1 MIAFSSAGAPRMPR
15 IKLAPLLRSLIG
27 LVILLT
33 AWPLEAAPAQRVYAG
48 VYLHD
53 VAKFDQKD
61 GVFDVDF
68 ELWAKW
74 LGDFTPD
81 KLRIANSAEAERTLL
96 GEESDGA
103 WRSAR
108 WRVRGTLR
116 GEFPL
121 QRFPF
126 DEQTLAVVL
135 ELPEHDGELV
145 PDLAGS
151 GMRER
156 FSVTGW
162 LYEPVFIPRVSKGTY
177 RSDLGS
183 VAHEGR
189 PTRVNRVAFEVRVSR
204 PLLMAATKLF
214 LPLVVILLVALTAL
228 LVHPKWLDVRSG
240 VGVTALLAC
249 FAFQFSVADTM
260 PSVSYMTIADTLF
273 LVAYALTAVL
283 LLVSVVAAYLH
294 DRGKERFWKR
304 LDIITLTAVPL
315 VLLVSVGWA
324 VQRPEAAARPAAA
337 PLGGLRPPSTREVV
351 RIGTNQ
357 LSSASGGLTAR
368 GANWGTIRTALDDS
382 RVAVLVEQVP
392 SISNDALRFLAD
404 GKLEVT
410 WRLRPD
416 LRWSDGQPL
425 TAEDLRFAL
434 LVSPDPRIVEAKV
447 VNPQQL
453 LVRYADRVA
462 VALESITPLPRHA
475 LDAVFKKGG
484 YEAVREH
491 RRTHVLPSSGPYR
504 LIEFK
509 ADEHAVLEA
518 NPHFVGKKPSIR
530 RVEIRRYAD
539 DAALVQAF
547 EAGQLDLI
555 MPNAIS
561 PETAQALAQRRPDA
575 VEIRPS
581 EIQTFMHADLQNPLL
596 APLDARRAL
605 LMAIDRERLQR
616 EVFGQAARVSHV
628 PVPGPNPEGTQ
639 VVDFDAG
646 RARQELERLG
656 LTGKRIKL
664 FHGTSPVDKTLAER
678 VAADV
683 AAAGVT
689 LEPSEVAKLNDLY
702 RKRKHG
708 GLLLS
713 STTGERDSAPEK
725 YWSLPQVDGK
735 YDRKYRNASY
745 DDSIALLV
753 EREERALYTE
763 RREQIRDVLFVE
775 YSKRLPSLP
784 LLFLADRIVAHP
796 ELKGWEE
803 GSGTNFGTTLER
815 WHFVKSGAESAALPK

>member
-1 MIAFSSAGAPRMPR
+1 MVATERAARGRGGRAALTLLLQLLVGIVGLLGAR
-15 IKLAPLLRSLIG
+15 PLS
-27 LVILLT
+27 
-33 AWPLEAAPAQRVYAG
+33 AAPAERVYAG

-81 KLRIANSAEAERTLL
+81 KLRIANSAETERTLL

-135 ELPEHDGELV
+135 ELPAHDGELV

-162 LYEPVFIPRVSKGTY
+162 LYEPVFVPRVAQGTY

-183 VAHEGR
+183 VAFEGK
-189 PTRVNRVAFEVRVSR
+189 PTRVNRVAFEVKVRR

-214 LPLVVILLVALTAL
+214 LPLLVILLVALTAL
-228 LVHPKWLDVRSG
+228 MVHPKWLDVRSG

-249 FAFQFSVADTM
+249 FAFQFSVSDTM

-283 LLVSVVAAYLH
+283 LLVSVVAAWLH
-294 DRGKERFWKR
+294 DRGKQKTWQR
-304 LDIITLTAVPL
+304 LDIATLAVVPVVLIVVMSSAVRSPEARAAAAVP
-315 VLLVSVGWA
+315 A
-324 VQRPEAAARPAAA
+324 
-337 PLGGLRPPSTREVV
+337 LGGLRPPSARDVV

-357 LSSASGGLTAR
+357 LPSASGGLAAR
-368 GANWGTIRTALDDS
+368 GASWGTVRTELDGS
-382 RVAVLVEQVP
+382 RVAALVEQVP

-410 WRLRPD
+410 WRLRPN

-434 LVSPDPRIVEAKV
+434 RVSPDPRIVEAKV
-447 VNPQQL
+447 TSPQQL
-453 LVRYADRVA
+453 VVRYADRVA
-462 VALESITPLPRHA
+462 IALESITPLPKHA
-475 LDAVFKKGG
+475 LEAVFEKGG
-484 YEAVREH
+484 YDAVREH
-491 RRTHVLPSSGPYR
+491 RRAHVVPGSGPYR
-504 LIEFK
+504 VVDFK
-509 ADEHAVLEA
+509 AEDHAVLEA
-518 NPHFVGKKPSIR
+518 NPHFVGTKPSIR

-547 EAGQLDLI
+547 EAGQIDLI
-555 MPNAIS
+555 LPNAIS
-561 PETAQALAQRRPDA
+561 PETAHALGQRRPDA
-575 VEIRPS
+575 VKIRPS
-581 EIQTFMHADLQNPLL
+581 EVQTFLHADLHNPLL
-596 APLDARRAL
+596 NALDARRAL
-605 LMAIDRERLQR
+605 LMAIDRERMR
-616 EVFGQAARVSHV
+616 ADIFGDAGRASHV
-628 PVPGPNPEGTQ
+628 PVPGAAPEGTEIIGY
-639 VVDFDAG
+639 DPTK
-646 RARQELERLG
+646 ARRELERTGLLG
-656 LTGKRIKL
+656 QRIKL
-664 FHGTSPVDKTLAER
+664 FHGPSPVDKRIAER
-678 VAADV
+678 IVGDV

-689 LEPSEVAKLNDLY
+689 LEASQVEKLADLY

-725 YWSLPQVDGK
+725 YWSLPTVDGK
-735 YDRKYRNASY
+735 FDRTHRSTAY
-745 DDSIALLV
+745 DDTIAALV
-753 EREERALYTE
+753 EREERALYSE
-763 RREQIRDVLFVE
+763 RREQIRDALFVQ

-784 LLFLADRIVAHP
+784 LLFLADRIVAVP
-796 ELKGWEE
+796 ELRGWSE
-803 GSGTNFGTTLER
+803 GSGVNFGTTLER
-815 WHFVKSGAESAALPK
+815 WHFQVAQAAAKP

>member
-1 MIAFSSAGAPRMPR
+1 
-15 IKLAPLLRSLIG
+15 
-27 LVILLT
+27 LLT
-33 AWPLEAAPAQRVYAG
+33 LLVAVALILVAGPASAAPAERVYAG

-81 KLRIANSAEAERTLL
+81 KLRIANSADTERTLL

-135 ELPEHDGELV
+135 ELPAHEGELV

-162 LYEPVFIPRVSKGTY
+162 LYDPVFIPRTAKGTY

-183 VAHEGR
+183 VAHEGK
-189 PTRVNRVAFEVRVSR
+189 PTQVNRVAFEVKVRR

-214 LPLVVILLVALTAL
+214 LPLLVILLVALTAL
-228 LVHPKWLDVRSG
+228 MVHPRWLDVRSG

-249 FAFQFSVADTM
+249 FAFQFSVSDTM

-294 DRGKERFWKR
+294 DRTKHKAWQR
-304 LDIITLTAVPL
+304 LDIITLIAVPV
-315 VLLVSVGWA
+315 VLLVVMVFA
-324 VQRPEAAARPAAA
+324 VRSPDPIARATA
-337 PLGGLRPPSTREVV
+337 PPLRGDRPPSARDVV

-357 LSSASGGLTAR
+357 LASASGGLTAR
-368 GANWGTIRTALDDS
+368 GASWGTVRTELDGS

-410 WRLRPD
+410 WRLRPS
-416 LRWSDGQPL
+416 LRWSDGQAL

-434 LVSPDPRIVEAKV
+434 QVSPDPRIVETKV
-447 VNPQQL
+447 LGPQQL
-453 LVRYADRVA
+453 VVRYADRVA
-462 VALESITPLPRHA
+462 VALESITPLPKHA
-475 LDAVFKKGG
+475 LEAVFKKGG
-484 YEAVREH
+484 YDAVREH

-504 LIEFK
+504 LVEFK
-509 ADEHAVLEA
+509 AEDHAVLEA
-518 NPHFVGKKPSIR
+518 NPHFVGPKPSIR
-530 RVEIRRYAD
+530 RVEIRRFAD

-547 EAGQLDLI
+547 ESGQIDLI
-555 MPNAIS
+555 LPNAIS

-575 VEIRPS
+575 VKIRPS
-581 EIQTFMHADLQNPLL
+581 EVQTFLHADLHNALL
-596 APLDARRAL
+596 APVDARRAL
-605 LMAIDRERLQR
+605 LMAIDRERLR
-616 EVFGQAARVSHV
+616 TEIFGESARASHV
-628 PVPGPNPEGTQ
+628 PVPGPEPEGAER
-639 VVDFDAG
+639 VAYDAAK
-646 RARQELERLG
+646 ARQELERLG
-656 LTGKRIKL
+656 LAGKRIQL
-664 FHGTSPVDKTLAER
+664 FHGPSPVDKAIAER
-678 VAADV
+678 IVSDAG
-683 AAAGVT
+683 AAGVT
-689 LEPSEVAKLNDLY
+689 LERSQVEKLNDLY

-725 YWSLPQVDGK
+725 YWSLPLVEGK
-735 YDRKYRNASY
+735 FDRSHRSAAY
-745 DDSIALLV
+745 DDSIAALV
-753 EREERALYTE
+753 EREERALYAE
-763 RREQIRDVLFVE
+763 RREQIRDVLFVQ

-784 LLFLADRIVAHP
+784 LLFLADRIVAVP
-796 ELKGWEE
+796 ELRGWSE
-803 GSGTNFGTTLER
+803 GSGVNFGTTLER
-815 WHFVKSGAESAALPK
+815 WHFQAVQASAKP

>member
-1 MIAFSSAGAPRMPR
+1 MIATESAAGGHGRRSAGMALMLR
-15 IKLAPLLRSLIG
+15 LLVGI
-27 LVILLT
+27 VILLGVR
-33 AWPLEAAPAQRVYAG
+33 PLSAAPAERVYAG

-81 KLRIANSAEAERTLL
+81 KLRIANSAETERTLL
-96 GEESDGA
+96 GEETDGA
-103 WRSAR
+103 WHSAR

-135 ELPEHDGELV
+135 ELPSIDGELV

-162 LYEPVFIPRVSKGTY
+162 LYDPVFVPRTAKGTY

-189 PTRVNRVAFEVRVSR
+189 PTQVNRVAFEVKVRR

-214 LPLVVILLVALTAL
+214 LPLLVILLVALTAL
-228 LVHPKWLDVRSG
+228 MVHPRWLDVRSG

-249 FAFQFSVADTM
+249 FAFQFSVSDTM

-283 LLVSVVAAYLH
+283 LLVSVAAAYLH
-294 DRGKERFWKR
+294 DRNKHNTWKW
-304 LDIITLTAVPL
+304 LDLATLGVVPIVLAIVMASAVRSPPPAPATVAPPL
-315 VLLVSVGWA
+315 RG
-324 VQRPEAAARPAAA
+324 E
-337 PLGGLRPPSTREVV
+337 RPPSTRDVV

-357 LSSASGGLTAR
+357 LASASGGLLAR
-368 GANWGTIRTALDDS
+368 GASWGTVRTELDHS

-410 WRLRPD
+410 WRLRPG

-434 LVSPDPRIVEAKV
+434 QVSPDPRIVEIKV
-447 VNPQQL
+447 TSPQSL
-453 LVRYADRVA
+453 VVRYADRVA
-462 VALESITPLPRHA
+462 VALESILPLPKHA
-475 LDAVFKKGG
+475 LEAVFKKGG
-484 YEAVREH
+484 YDAVREQ
-491 RRTHVLPSSGPYR
+491 RRTQVLPSSGPYR
-504 LIEFK
+504 VVEFK
-509 ADEHAVLEA
+509 AEDHAVLEA
-518 NPHFVGKKPSIR
+518 NPHFAGAKPSIR
-530 RVEIRRYAD
+530 RVEIRRFVD
-539 DAALVQAF
+539 DATLVQAF
-547 EAGQLDLI
+547 ESGQIDLI
-555 MPNAIS
+555 MPNAVS

-575 VEIRPS
+575 VKIRPS
-581 EIQTFMHADLQNPLL
+581 EVQTFLHVDLQNPLL
-596 APLDARRAL
+596 QPLEARRGL
-605 LMAIDRERLQR
+605 LMAIDRERLR
-616 EVFGQAARVSHV
+616 VEIFGEAGRASHV
-628 PVPGPNPEGTQ
+628 PVPGPAPEGTE
-639 VVDFDAG
+639 VIVYDALKS
-646 RARQELERLG
+646 RQELERAG
-656 LTGKRIKL
+656 LLGKRIAL
-664 FHGTSPVDKTLAER
+664 FHGKSPVDKAIAER
-678 VAADV
+678 IVIDV

-689 LEPSEVAKLNDLY
+689 LEPKEVEKLADLY

-713 STTGERDSAPEK
+713 STTGERDAPPEK
-725 YWSLPQVDGK
+725 YWSLPLVDGK
-735 YDRKYRNASY
+735 FDRGYRNATY
-745 DDSIALLV
+745 DESIAALV

-763 RREQIRDVLFVE
+763 RREQIRDLLFVQ

-784 LLFLADRIVAHP
+784 LLFLADRSVAVP
-796 ELKGWEE
+796 ELRGWSE
-803 GSGTNFGTTLER
+803 GSGVNFGTTLER
-815 WHFVKSGAESAALPK
+815 WHFQALPAAAKQ

>member
-1 MIAFSSAGAPRMPR
+1 MTARTSTGPRAGRQ
-15 IKLAPLLRSLIG
+15 LASLIPLLRLC
-27 LVILLT
+27 LAWVVFLA
-33 AWPLEAAPAQRVYAG
+33 AWPLQAAPAQRVYAG

-81 KLRIANSAEAERTLL
+81 KLRIANSAETERTLL

-135 ELPEHDGELV
+135 ELPVKDGELV

-162 LYEPVFIPRVSKGTY
+162 LYEPVFVPRVAKGTY

-183 VAHEGR
+183 IASEGQ
-189 PTRVNRVAFEVRVSR
+189 PTHVNRVAFEVRVTR

-214 LPLVVILLVALTAL
+214 LPLLVILLVALTAL
-228 LVHPKWLDVRSG
+228 LVHPRWFDVRSG

-260 PSVSYMTIADTLF
+260 PSVSYMTMADTLF
-273 LVAYALTAVL
+273 LVAYAITAVL
-283 LLVSVVAAYLH
+283 LVVSVIAAYLH
-294 DRGKERFWKR
+294 DRNKEKIWRR
-304 LDIITLTAVPL
+304 LDIGTLAVVQL
-315 VLLVSVGWA
+315 VLFATMTYA
-324 VQRPEAAARPAAA
+324 VRSPDAKPRPAPAA
-337 PLGGLRPPSTREVV
+337 VGGARPPSARDVV

-357 LSSASGGLTAR
+357 LATASGGLAGR
-368 GANWGTIRTALDDS
+368 GTNWGTVRSELDDS
-382 RVAVLVEQVP
+382 RLAVLVEQVP

-410 WRLRPD
+410 WRLRPN

-425 TAEDLRFAL
+425 TAEDLHFAL
-434 LVSPDPRIVEAKV
+434 KVSPDPRIVEAKV
-447 VNPQQL
+447 LGPQQL
-453 LVRYADRVA
+453 VVRYGDRVA
-462 VALESITPLPRHA
+462 IALENITPLPKHA
-475 LDAVFKKGG
+475 LEAAFKKGG

-504 LIEFK
+504 LVEFK
-509 ADEHAVLEA
+509 AEDRAVLEA
-518 NPHFVGKKPSIR
+518 NPHFIGPKPSIR
-530 RVEIRRYAD
+530 RVEIRRYPG
-539 DAALVQAF
+539 DAELTQAF
-547 EAGQLDLI
+547 EAGQIDLI
-555 MPNAIS
+555 MPNAIA
-561 PETAQALAQRRPDA
+561 PEAAQALAQRRPGT
-575 VEIRPS
+575 VRIRPS
-581 EIQTFMHADLQNPLL
+581 EVQTFLHADLQNPLL
-596 APLDARRAL
+596 ASVDARRAL
-605 LMAIDRERLQR
+605 LMAIDRERLR
-616 EVFGQAARVSHV
+616 RDIFGEAARVSHV
-628 PVPGPNPEGTQ
+628 PVPGAEPQGAEIIA
-639 VVDFDAG
+639 FDALK
-646 RARQELERLG
+646 AKQELERLG
-656 LTGKRIKL
+656 LAGKKLPL
-664 FHGTSPVDKTLAER
+664 FHGPSPVDKTLAER
-678 VAADV
+678 IVLDV

-689 LEPSEVAKLNDLY
+689 LERTEVTKLNDLY

-725 YWSLPQVDGK
+725 YWSLPLHDGK
-735 YDRKYRNASY
+735 FERSYRNAAY
-745 DDSIALLV
+745 DAVIASLV
-753 EREERALYTE
+753 EREERALYGE
-763 RREQIRDVLFVE
+763 RREQIRDALFVQ

-784 LLFLADRIVAHP
+784 LLFLADRIVASP
-796 ELKGWEE
+796 ELKGWEA
-803 GSGTNFGTTLER
+803 GSGVNFGTTLER
-815 WHFVKSGAESAALPK
+815 WYFTKPGG

>member
-1 MIAFSSAGAPRMPR
+1 MVR
-15 IKLAPLLRSLIG
+15 LLRL
-27 LVILLT
+27 LVGVVVLL
-33 AWPLEAAPAQRVYAG
+33 AVRPLSAAPAERVYAG

-74 LGDFTPD
+74 LGDFQPE
-81 KLRIANSAEAERTLL
+81 KLRIANSAETERTLL
-96 GEESDGA
+96 GEEADGA

-135 ELPEHDGELV
+135 ELPVHDGELV

-162 LYEPVFIPRVSKGTY
+162 LYEPVFVPRATRGIY

-189 PTRVNRVAFEVRVSR
+189 PTRVNRVAFEVQVRR

-214 LPLVVILLVALTAL
+214 LPLLVILLVALCAL
-228 LVHPKWLDVRSG
+228 MVHPRWLDVRSG

-249 FAFQFSVADTM
+249 FAFQFSVSDTM
-260 PSVSYMTIADTLF
+260 PSVAYMTIADTLF
-273 LVAYALTAVL
+273 LVAYALTGVL
-283 LLVSVVAAYLH
+283 LFVSVLAAYLH
-294 DRGKERFWKR
+294 DRGKERIWKR
-304 LDIITLTAVPL
+304 LDIVVL
-315 VLLVSVGWA
+315 VLVPIVLVITMVFA
-324 VQRPEAAARPAAA
+324 VRAPAAKARPAAPA
-337 PLGGLRPPSTREVV
+337 VAGARPASARDLV
-351 RIGTNQ
+351 RVGTNQ
-357 LSSASGGLTAR
+357 LQSAMGGLIGR
-368 GANWGTIRTALDDS
+368 GTSWGTVRDELDGA

-404 GKLEVT
+404 GTLEVT
-410 WRLRPD
+410 WRLRPN

-434 LVSPDPRIVEAKV
+434 QVSPDPRVVEAKV
-447 VNPQQL
+447 VGPQQL
-453 LVRYADRVA
+453 VVRYADRVA
-462 VALESITPLPRHA
+462 IALENITPLPKHA
-475 LDAVFKKGG
+475 LEAAFKKGG
-484 YEAVREH
+484 YDAVRDH

-504 LIEFK
+504 LVELK
-509 ADEHAVLEA
+509 VDDHAILEA
-518 NPHFVGKKPSIR
+518 NPHFVGAKPSIR
-530 RVEIRRYAD
+530 RVELRRYGG

-547 EAGQLDLI
+547 ESGQIDLI
-555 MPNAIS
+555 VPNAIS
-561 PETAQALAQRRPDA
+561 PETAQALAQRHPNA
-575 VEIRPS
+575 VKIRPS
-581 EIQTFMHADLQNPLL
+581 EVQTFLHPDLNNPLL

-605 LMAIDRERLQR
+605 LMAIDRERLR
-616 EVFGQAARVSHV
+616 TEVFGQAARISNV
-628 PVPGPNPEGTQ
+628 PVPGPEPEGTQ
-639 VVDFDAG
+639 VTPYDAAK
-646 RARQELERLG
+646 ARQELERLG
-656 LTGKRIKL
+656 LVGKKVPL
-664 FHGTSPVDKTLAER
+664 FHGPSPLDQTIAER
-678 VAADV
+678 IAGDV

-689 LEPSEVAKLNDLY
+689 LERKQVDKLADLY

-713 STTGERDSAPEK
+713 STTGERDSPPEK
-725 YWSLPQVDGK
+725 YWSLPMVDGK
-735 YDRKYRNASY
+735 FDRLHRSVAY
-745 DDSIALLV
+745 DDGVAALV
-753 EREERALYTE
+753 EREERALYAE
-763 RREQIRDVLFVE
+763 RREQIRDLLFVQ

-784 LLFLADRIVAHP
+784 LLFLADRLVASP
-796 ELKGWEE
+796 ELYGWGE
-803 GSGTNFGTTLER
+803 GSGSNFGTTLER
-815 WHFVKSGAESAALPK
+815 WHFQAPQATK